1 MTKQRII
8 INLPDPG
15 IGGSIMKGL
24 NKRLSYIE
32 DSIKKNKKKKADA
45 DISSLKHEIRVIKG
59 MSGALASRDAKE
71 IKGQVSAITKA
82 LSSLGSLR
90 IPSPS

>member
-1 MTKQRII
+1 VKKQIV

-32 DSIKKNKKKKADA
+32 DTIKKNKKKKADA
-45 DISSLKHEIRVIKG
+45 DISSLKHEIKVIKG

-82 LSSLGSLR
+82 LSNLGSLR